1 MGALTVTRRPPKELP
16 PDLPDDEYYRRLEVG
31 FSTLRDHCSGLD
43 PNIVDAELA
52 GRYAAL
58 FELWNLGDTTSPSD
72 GGSPPK
78 LRKLTAG
85 EIAKRC
91 SRMLIEVATDR
102 RDVMGEDAAP
112 PRPIN

>member
-1 MGALTVTRRPPKELP
+1 MTLQPPKKLP

-31 FSTLRDHCSGLD
+31 FSTLRDQCIGLD
-43 PNIVDAELA
+43 PDTVDAELA
-52 GRYAAL
+52 GRFAVL

-91 SRMLIEVATDR
+91 RRMLIEVATGKR
-102 RDVMGEDAAP
+102 YVLGADAAP
-112 PRPIN
+112 PRSN